1 MRSWVGKSFLV
12 VILVVVLIGTTV
24 IWWVWSAPPPQATV
38 VAAEPRH
45 QVSAAP
51 DMQMVDMHLMAQLG
65 GKTVLQVVAKRA
77 LSPGVKQHAIV
88 HEIQA
93 KMQQEAGRTWNI
105 SAARG
110 LVDRVTGDMTALG
123 GVRLYEKDGYAI
135 ETETLSLH
143 AAERVLQTEASVMMH
158 GNAVYIAGTGLRHEI
173 GKNRITLQHQVKAL
187 FLDNRERQASKDH
200 MPLDTFAGD
209 RRGRS
214 FEYGARRAE
223 PTADTVSGH

>member
-12 VILVVVLIGTTV
+12 VVLIGITV
-24 IWWVWSAPPPQATV
+24 VWCVWPAPAPRAI
-38 VAAEPRH
+38 VAAEPRR
-45 QVSAAP
+45 QASAVP
-51 DMQMVDMHLMAQLG
+51 DMQMVDMHLTAQLG
-65 GKTVLQVVAKRA
+65 GKTVLQVTAKRA
-77 LSPGVKQHAIV
+77 LSPGVKQRAIV

-93 KMQQEAGRTWNI
+93 KMQQEAGQTWNI

-143 AAERVLQTEASVMMH
+143 TAERVLQTAASVMMH

-187 FLDNRERQASKDH
+187 FLYGKERQESKDN
-200 MPLDTFAGD
+200 MPLDAFAGEH
-209 RRGRS
+209 RGRS